1 MRVTCA
7 QTPSYVTK
15 AGLCPAIR
23 LTIDFG
29 FVPEPTHSRGI
40 AATRYEHGFVG
51 REREGLFPSLPPLN

>member
-7 QTPSYVTK
+7 QTPLYVTK

-29 FVPEPTHSRGI
+29 CVPGPKHSRGI
-40 AATRYEHGFVG
+40 ATTRYEHRCVG
-51 REREGLFPSLPPLN
+51 SEREGLFPSLLPLN